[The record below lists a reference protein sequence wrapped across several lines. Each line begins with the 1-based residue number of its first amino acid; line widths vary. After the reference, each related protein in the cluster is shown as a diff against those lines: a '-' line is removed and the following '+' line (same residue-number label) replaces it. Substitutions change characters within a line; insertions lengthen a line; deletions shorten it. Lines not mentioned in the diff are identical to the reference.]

1 MADKSAYM
9 SAGGYG
15 SGYMGS
21 NASSSGY
28 AREDYASGGSG
39 GGANNNNQGG
49 SGGAANPGQQP
60 NYKTQLCKNYGRL
73 GCGHCRYGPKRQF
86 IHPEDPAY
94 LDMYP
99 DTWHFAKEQ
108 EAHSQYV
115 QALHTT
121 TEHGKLGHSWNTYFR
136 GKMTAVRLSQTSEDS
151 VLINIIAYYVG
162 RQQGLVSGGPRTK
175 TTVI

>member
-1 MADKSAYM
+1 MNFPTETEIYQTFGKIHK
-9 SAGGYG
+9 
-15 SGYMGS
+15 
-21 NASSSGY
+21 
-28 AREDYASGGSG
+28 
-39 GGANNNNQGG
+39 
-49 SGGAANPGQQP
+49 P

-115 QALHTT
+115 QALHNIRASSAAHCTCENVADST
-121 TEHGKLGHSWNTYFR
+121 KS
-136 GKMTAVRLSQTSEDS
+136 VR
-151 VLINIIAYYVG
+151 
-162 RQQGLVSGGPRTK
+162 R
-175 TTVI
+175 